1 MYLTGFKAPTNW
13 LTCDWTRWWYS
24 VVLGIALCD
33 DLLPDQITVQSL
45 VLCFNQMTVQWKT
58 EARQFQLS
66 VGTCQPSSTAN
77 PHLLVLV
84 QLQEELNTSRSLAQL
99 VQVCV
104 WYTVWGGGGDGE
116 TLPKCPSTVVGGKKK
131 TPDQWFSFYRYV
143 LGGQRYGSLWGG
155 GMVGFGWGVERGL
168 WWAVGVGGCV
178 FWGGRSQGRLR
189 G

>member
-13 LTCDWTRWWYS
+13 LTCHWTRWWYS

-33 DLLPDQITVQSL
+33 ELLPDQITVQSL
-45 VLCFNQMTVQWKT
+45 VLCFDQMTVQWKT

-104 WYTVWGGGGDGE
+104 WYTVWGVGGGGN
-116 TLPKCPSTVVGGKKK
+116 LPKYPSTVVGGKKQ

-155 GMVGFGWGVERGL
+155 DGGFW
-168 WWAVGVGGCV
+168 VGGGEGV
-178 FWGGRSQGRLR
+178 VVGRGCGRLCVLR